1 MEFGIIECFRN
12 TMLGNTIIALFIYST
27 LTTILIIILLWILK
41 NQFNKN
47 KGVEE

>member
-1 MEFGIIECFRN
+1 MGFEIIECFRN
-12 TMLGNTIIALFIYST
+12 TILGNTIITLFVYST